1 MFARM
6 GNLPQLDAKSLG
18 ERAKAIRNHIIRM
31 LAKSGS
37 GHPGSSL
44 STVDLLVTLFYNKL
58 KHNPQMPAWPDRDR
72 FILSKGHACPA
83 LYAVLAE
90 RGYFEVSKL
99 DTLRQFGSILQ
110 GHPCMKTT
118 PGIEISGGSLGQGLS
133 VGLGIALAA
142 RLDKKDYRT
151 YVMLGDGELEEGQI
165 WEAAMAT
172 SHFKMENLCAI
183 VDHNDLQIDGSI
195 RDIMSPH
202 PIPDKW
208 KSFGWHTVEIDGH
221 DYPSIM
227 SAYKEAENT
236 KGRPT
241 VIIAK
246 TVKGKGVSFM
256 ENQVDWHG
264 KTPSKEEAER
274 AFAELK

>member
-1 MFARM
+1 M
-6 GNLPQLDAKSLG
+6 GNLPQLDVKSLG
-18 ERAKAIRNHIIRM
+18 ERAKVIRNHIIRM

-58 KHNPQMPAWPDRDR
+58 RHNPQMPAWPDRDR

-99 DTLRQFGSILQ
+99 DTLRQFGSMLQ

-151 YVMLGDGELEEGQI
+151 YVMLGDGEIEEGQI
-165 WEAAMAT
+165 WEAAMAA
-172 SHFKMENLCAI
+172 SHFKTDNLCAI
-183 VDHNDLQIDGSI
+183 IDHNDLQIDGPI
-195 RDIMSPH
+195 RDIMSSH

-208 KSFGWHTVEIDGH
+208 KSFGWHALEIDGH
-221 DYPSIM
+221 NYQSIM
-227 SAYKEAENT
+227 SAYNEAENT

-274 AFAELK
+274 ALAELK

>member
-1 MFARM
+1 M
-6 GNLPQLDAKSLG
+6 GNIPQLDAKPLG
-18 ERAKAIRNHIIRM
+18 ERAKVIRNHIIRM

-58 KHNPQMPAWPDRDR
+58 RHNPQMPAWPDRDR

-90 RGYFEVSKL
+90 RGYFDASKL
-99 DTLRQFGSILQ
+99 DTLRQFGSMLQ

-151 YVMLGDGELEEGQI
+151 YVMLGDGEIEEGQI
-165 WEAAMAT
+165 WEAAMAA
-172 SHFKMENLCAI
+172 SQFKMDNLCAI
-183 VDHNDLQIDGSI
+183 IDQNDLQIDGPI

-202 PIPDKW
+202 PIPEKW
-208 KSFGWHTVEIDGH
+208 RSFGWHTVEIDGH

-227 SAYKEAENT
+227 NAYNEAENT

-264 KTPSKEEAER
+264 KTPSKEEAEK

>member
-1 MFARM
+1 M
-6 GNLPQLDAKSLG
+6 GNLPQLDVKSLG
-18 ERAKAIRNHIIRM
+18 ERAKVIRNHIIRM

-44 STVDLLVTLFYNKL
+44 STVDLLVALYYNKL
-58 KHNPQMPAWPDRDR
+58 RHNPQMPAWPDRDR

-99 DTLRQFGSILQ
+99 DTLRQFGSMLQ

-165 WEAAMAT
+165 WESAMAS
-172 SHFKMENLCAI
+172 SHFKMDNLCAI
-183 VDHNDLQIDGSI
+183 IDQNDLQIDGPI

-208 KSFGWHTVEIDGH
+208 NSFGWHTLEIDGH

-227 SAYKEAENT
+227 SAYNEAENT

>member
-1 MFARM
+1 
-6 GNLPQLDAKSLG
+6 
-18 ERAKAIRNHIIRM
+18 
-31 LAKSGS
+31 
-37 GHPGSSL
+37 
-44 STVDLLVTLFYNKL
+44 
-58 KHNPQMPAWPDRDR
+58 MPAWPDRDR

-99 DTLRQFGSILQ
+99 DTLRQFGSMLQ

-151 YVMLGDGELEEGQI
+151 YVMLGDGEIEEGQI
-165 WEAAMAT
+165 WEAAMAA
-172 SHFKMENLCAI
+172 SHFKTDNLCAI
-183 VDHNDLQIDGSI
+183 IDQNDLQIDGPI
-195 RDIMSPH
+195 RDIMSSH

-208 KSFGWHTVEIDGH
+208 KSFGWHVLEINGH
-221 DYPSIM
+221 HYQSIM
-227 SAYKEAENT
+227 DAYDEAEKT

-241 VIIAK
+241 VIVAK